1 MGKKGSWLA
10 AVKKAFRSSS
20 IKEPSQ
26 REAFVE
32 KALRSSTKESS
43 QNKPQKSTSKED
55 ETKFVKDK
63 RRWSFG
69 KSARGDVASQQGKSD
84 IRSEK
89 RLIQV
94 EQKQNKHALAI
105 AAATA
110 AAAEA
115 AVAAA
120 HAAAEVV
127 RLTGNMQAGRPSS
140 YDSTCSEDWAAV
152 KIQTAFRGYLARR
165 ALRAL
170 RGLVRL
176 QALVRGHTVRR
187 QATLTMRCMQALVRV
202 QARVRSRRVQMS
214 EEGQAVQRQIWQRRQ
229 QEMLSPKTNPDGGQ
243 DMHEWNDS
251 VWSMEKMEAKKLL
264 KQEATLKRER
274 ALAYAFSH
282 QLWRS
287 SPGDCSPGLG
297 IEITNSIDK
306 PSWGWSWLERWMA
319 ARPWEARMLT
329 MGTINGAMINTG
341 ENEIAIKSVGTDTGK
356 PCTALNIKVTTPS
369 SITSTQ
375 NANMELTPKKKPST
389 PKDPINGAIKGTTN
403 ATSIHSPMSSSTVT
417 TQRPISVKIR
427 PASPRGGAAQLLE
440 EGASGMSTSKSVQS
454 IYSAAGARFHFHN
467 RRSSMAGSSV
477 RDDDSLISSPSI
489 PNYMA
494 ATQSARAKLDIR
506 FYDNVTEEV
515 SSSQDNQTHEVG
527 DAEPKVFGLSATSF
541 PSQQVGSLDHIPKPD
556 MVPTQLIY
564 TANSMETP
572 VHLSETMQSP
582 KPMPNAQEQV
592 AKTPIFQAIPVQPAT
607 FQQPIVG
614 PNGQVTFRLCNKFS
628 HHLQY
633 ILGTLEVDQ
642 CFKAWLVMHLE
653 TSFTLQE

>member
-1 MGKKGSWLA
+1 MGKKESWLA

-26 REAFVE
+26 SQAFVE
-32 KALRSSTKESS
+32 KALRSSTNESS
-43 QNKPQKSTSKED
+43 HNKFQKSTSKED
-55 ETKFVKDK
+55 ETKRVKDK

-69 KSARGDVASQQGKSD
+69 KSGRVDTASQQGKSD
-84 IRSEK
+84 VLSEK

-127 RLTGNMQAGRPSS
+127 RLTGHMQAGRPSS
-140 YDSTCSEDWAAV
+140 YDSMCSEDWAAV

-214 EEGQAVQRQIWQRRQ
+214 EEGQLAVQRQIWQKRQ

-243 DMHEWNDS
+243 DMHEWNHS

-274 ALAYAFSH
+274 ALAYAISH

-287 SPGDCSPGLG
+287 PPGDCSPGLG
-297 IEITNSIDK
+297 IDITNSIDK

-329 MGTINGAMINTG
+329 MGTIDGVMINTG
-341 ENEIAIKSVGTDTGK
+341 ENEIAINSVGTDAGK

-369 SITSTQ
+369 SNTSTQ

-403 ATSIHSPMSSSTVT
+403 ATSIHSQMSSSTVT
-417 TQRPISVKIR
+417 TQRPISVKVR

-440 EGASGMSTSKSVQS
+440 DGASGMSTSKSVQS

-467 RRSSMAGSSV
+467 RRSSVAGSSV

-494 ATQSARAKLDIR
+494 ATQSARAKVRSLSSPKQR
-506 FYDNVTEEV
+506 RGVETPEREQQSNEV
-515 SSSQDNQTHEVG
+515 F
-527 DAEPKVFGLSATSF
+527 AKKRLSF
-541 PSQQVGSLDHIPKPD
+541 PSISTNSIRVKEDLDIASTASLLNRRPIEKSPSMKSCFVPTTNGTTGSLSG
-556 MVPTQLIY
+556 
-564 TANSMETP
+564 N
-572 VHLSETMQSP
+572 
-582 KPMPNAQEQV
+582 
-592 AKTPIFQAIPVQPAT
+592 
-607 FQQPIVG
+607 
-614 PNGQVTFRLCNKFS
+614 
-628 HHLQY
+628 
-633 ILGTLEVDQ
+633 LE
-642 CFKAWLVMHLE
+642 ALAH
-653 TSFTLQE
+653 